1 MRISVIIPSY
11 NRSEPLQACLS
22 ALAVEFPADAEVIV
36 VSDGGDQAKFPDLE
50 RFNDRLNLVV
60 IHAEHG
66 GPAHARNV
74 ALEQARGVIVAF
86 IDDDCLPEPG
96 WLEFVASAVG
106 SDPDLA
112 VGGKTI
118 NGLPDNICAVAA
130 QLVLD
135 LAERD
140 QQNRNYPA
148 FFYPSNNLAF
158 PSAALRSIGGFD
170 TRFRTS
176 EDRDLCRRWL
186 KSGRRLEKAPAAVLY
201 HAPDMNLA
209 GFWRKYVTYG
219 EGAARFHEDPGES
232 WNLTFAYHFRIPSL
246 LLQEF
251 REGSY
256 RHPFRLALMMVLWE
270 FANLVGFI
278 KGRFHRRNSQT
289 VR

>member
-11 NRSEPLQACLS
+11 NRSEPLLACLS
-22 ALAVEFPADAEVIV
+22 ALAVDFPADAEVIV
-36 VSDGGDQAKFPDLE
+36 VSDGGDRAKFPDLA
-50 RFNDRLNLVV
+50 RFQDRLNLVV
-60 IHAEHG
+60 IHTENG

-74 ALEQARGVIVAF
+74 GLERVRAPLVAF
-86 IDDDCLPEPG
+86 LDDDCLTEPG
-96 WLEFVASAVG
+96 WIESIAAAVNG
-106 SDPDLA
+106 APDLA
-112 VGGKTI
+112 VGGKTK

-140 QQNRNYPA
+140 QRNRNYPP

-158 PSAALRSIGGFD
+158 PSTALRAIGGFD

-186 KSGRRLEKAPAAVLY
+186 KSGHRLEKAPGAVLY
-201 HAPDMNLA
+201 HAPAMSLVD
-209 GFWRKYVTYG
+209 FWRKYVTYG

-232 WNLTFAYHFRIPSL
+232 WNQTFAYHFRIPGL
-246 LLQEF
+246 VLQEF

-256 RHPFRLALMMVLWE
+256 RHPFRLALMMVFWE

-278 KGRFHRRNSQT
+278 KGRFHQRGSGT
-289 VR
+289 AP